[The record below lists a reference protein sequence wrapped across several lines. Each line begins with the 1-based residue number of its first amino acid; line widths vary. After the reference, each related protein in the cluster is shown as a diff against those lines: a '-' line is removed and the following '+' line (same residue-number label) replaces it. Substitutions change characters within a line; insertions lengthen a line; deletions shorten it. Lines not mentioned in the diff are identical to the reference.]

1 MFQYGFRIGMVV
13 LVLLVPIAS
22 LQGQSRDSLIQ
33 SVRSLPDWTASG
45 PPAVFNDP
53 TTEKLGPDLASIRD
67 TYGLSGVTVQDWH
80 GSKGKVR
87 SAMFQ
92 FTDSGSAY
100 SFFTIRRKFE
110 GTPSSDFS
118 AGTEAFQSGK
128 YRYFWQSKYVVRLD
142 GEGPAIDMLA
152 GILSER
158 ILGGS
163 QRPSLSN
170 HLPSKNVVAGSE
182 IYILDSANFQ
192 RVEGRAAGMN
202 ASSLGFDLSAE
213 AAAADYRVD
222 GKTGRLLLMLYPTQ
236 QIAKKISDQINST
249 SPESASSLKR
259 IGPLLAIVSGISDAS
274 AKQTLLEQVHYQSS
288 VTWSEPQPGLGLGP
302 IVVTAFTF
310 IGILLGVCII
320 AGVGLGG
327 TRLIR
332 KSLYPNR
339 IFDRDKDGEII
350 QLKLDQ

>member
-1 MFQYGFRIGMVV
+1 MFQHGFRSALVV
-13 LVLLVPIAS
+13 LVFLVS
-22 LQGQSRDSLIQ
+22 TSTLQGQSRDSLIQ
-33 SVRSLPDWTASG
+33 SVSALPGWTVSG
-45 PPAVFNDP
+45 PPAIFNDP
-53 TTEKLGPDLASIRD
+53 TTAKLGPDLISIRD
-67 TYGLSGVTVQDWH
+67 AYGLSGVTVQDWN
-80 GSKGKVR
+80 GAKGKVR

-92 FTDSGSAY
+92 FTDSGAAY
-100 SFFTIRRKFE
+100 SFFSIRRKFD
-110 GTPSSDFS
+110 GTPAADFS
-118 AGTEAFQSGK
+118 AGSEGFQSGK

-142 GEGPAIDMLA
+142 GDGSAVNTLA

-158 ILGGS
+158 ILGGT

-192 RVEGRAAGMN
+192 RVEGQEAGMD

-222 GKTGRLLLMLYPTQ
+222 GKTGHLVLMLYPTQ
-236 QIAKKISDQINST
+236 QIAKKIADQMNSA
-249 SPESASSLKR
+249 SPESASSRKR
-259 IGPLLAIVSGISDAS
+259 IGPLLAIVTGITDAS
-274 AKQTLLEQVHYQSS
+274 AKETLLEQVHYQSS

-310 IGILLGVCII
+310 IGLLVGICII

-327 TRLIR
+327 RRLFT
-332 KSLYPNR
+332 KTLYPNR
-339 IFDRDKDGEII
+339 IFDREKDGEII